1 MIYQRDSFI
10 DVIYSEL
17 ASNNNKDIIFM
28 SADFGAIALDKLRND
43 YPKNFYHCGISEQAM
58 IDVATG
64 LALERKKVFVY
75 AMAPFLSLR
84 ALEQIKCGP
93 GIMNLPITLL
103 SVGIGLGYAD
113 SGPTHYATEDY
124 SCLRSIIGTN
134 IYTASDP
141 ISASHIAKL
150 LIKNPRFSYVRL
162 DRDLQ
167 ENIIPLAE
175 YKDIE
180 NGYRVFGKIEKNKIA
195 IITHGNLVYAC
206 KNVLDRNSEKCF
218 LVDLVCSKPF
228 PFKIINLLKNVSK
241 ILVVDEQAFS
251 GNLASCVFENFS
263 LNNSFPQIISLHL
276 PDKYIFENGGRKQ
289 LLKNFELDEFGIE
302 KKLKQIL

>member
-1 MIYQRDSFI
+1 MRYQRDSFI

-17 ASNNNKDIIFM
+17 ALAKNKDIIFM
-28 SADFGAIALDKLRND
+28 SADFGAIALDKLRKD

-58 IDVATG
+58 IDIATG
-64 LALERKKVFVY
+64 LALEKRRVFVY

-124 SCLRSIIGTN
+124 SCLRSIVGSS

-141 ISASHIAKL
+141 ICATHIAKL
-150 LIKNPRFSYVRL
+150 LVSSPKFSYVRL

-167 ENIIPLAE
+167 EDINPLAE
-175 YKDIE
+175 YKDIVS
-180 NGYRVFGKIEKNKIA
+180 GYRVFGKIEKNKIA
-195 IITHGNLVYAC
+195 IITQGNLVHTC
-206 KNVLDRNSEKCF
+206 KKVFDKNNEKCF
-218 LVDLVCSKPF
+218 LIDLICSKPF
-228 PFKIINLLKNVSK
+228 PSTIIDQLKNVSK
-241 ILVVDEQAFS
+241 ILVVDEQSVSGALPSCIFESFS
-251 GNLASCVFENFS
+251 SKNIFPNIHS
-263 LNNSFPQIISLHL
+263 LSL
-276 PDKYIFENGGRKQ
+276 PEKYVFENGGRKN
-289 LLKNFELDEFGIE
+289 LLKSFGLDEFGIE
-302 KKLKQIL
+302 KKLNQIL